1 MAKVIGIDL
10 GTTNSAVSYIDETGE
25 AEIIDHEIDGA
36 VMPSVVAIDD
46 KNQRIFGNQA
56 KNQAPLNPTN
66 TIYSAKRFIGHR
78 FEDESVQDDIDRVS
92 FKLGELDNGDAGI
105 ELDGKLRSP
114 IETSSM
120 IIQELKRNAEKK
132 LGEEVGKA
140 VITVPAYFSDAQ
152 RAATKTAGEIAG
164 LDVIRIIN
172 EPTAAALASKKDT
185 SGKHTIAV
193 YDMGGGTFDITI
205 MTIEDGF
212 FEVKATNGDTHLGGD
227 DFDLRIMDR
236 LIERFD
242 EKEGVNLRD
251 NPQAMARLRQEAE
264 EAKKRLSSTFE
275 TEINIPFITADQSGP
290 KHLVE
295 TLTRAELENM
305 VDDLIQESANP
316 CKQAME
322 DAKVSTDNIDE
333 VILVGGMTRMPAV
346 QDFVEEIFGKE
357 PNKSVNPDEIV
368 ALGAAL
374 QAGMIDENTDMAT
387 TATDGKGEKK
397 GGITVV
403 DVTPLT
409 WGTLTRGGISTP
421 IIPKN
426 TRIPTKKSDIF
437 TTVYDNQTAAHSA
450 VLQGERAMAED
461 NISVAEYV
469 FDGIPPAPAG
479 EPKIELTYSID
490 NNGILTVTAKD
501 LQTGREKKLPPIGGS
516 GLDDE
521 TIESLKQEAEEYAEA
536 DKAKRALAESR
547 NDAEAFIYNAERIL
561 RQNGNKISKNT
572 KRDIERKI
580 DTLNKTLADPNADIM
595 RIDTQ
600 AEELSLLISN
610 ANNEIYQ

>member
-10 GTTNSAVSYIDETGE
+10 GTTNSAVAYIDETGE

-46 KNQRIFGNQA
+46 KNQRILGNQA

-66 TIYSAKRFIGHR
+66 TIYSAKRFMGHR

-92 FKLGELDNGDAGI
+92 FKLGELENGDAGI

-114 IETSSM
+114 IEISSM
-120 IIQELKRNAEKK
+120 ILQELKRNAEKK
-132 LGEEVGKA
+132 LSEEVEKA

-164 LDVIRIIN
+164 LEVIRIIN

-205 MTIEDGF
+205 MTIQDGF

-251 NPQAMARLRQEAE
+251 DPQAMARLRQEAE

-275 TEINIPFITADQSGP
+275 TEINIPFITADHTGP

-295 TLTRAELENM
+295 PLTRAELGKM
-305 VDDLIQESANP
+305 IDGLIEQSANP

-322 DAKVSTDNIDE
+322 DAEVSTDNIDE

-357 PNKSVNPDEIV
+357 PNKSVNPDEVV

-374 QAGMIDENTDMAT
+374 QAGMVDENTDMVGA
-387 TATDGKGEKK
+387 DGNGNEMA
-397 GGITVV
+397 IV

-409 WGTLTRGGISTP
+409 WGTLTLGGISTP

-426 TRIPTKKSDIF
+426 TRIPAKKSKTF
-437 TTVYDNQTAAHSA
+437 TTIRDNQTAMRSA

-479 EPKIELTYSID
+479 VPQIELTYSID
-490 NNGILTVTAKD
+490 NNGILTVTEKD

-516 GLDDE
+516 GLDE
-521 TIESLKQEAEEYAEA
+521 EKIESLKREAEEYAKA
-536 DKAKRALAESR
+536 DKAKLTLAESS
-547 NDAEAFIYNAERIL
+547 NDAKALIYDAQKVL
-561 RQNGNKISKNT
+561 QQNSDKISKNLI
-572 KRDIERKI
+572 RDIERKI
-580 DTLNKTLADPNADIM
+580 DTLNKTVADPNADIM

>member
-10 GTTNSAVSYIDETGE
+10 GTTNSAVAYIDETGE
-25 AEIIDHEIDGA
+25 AEIIDHQIDGA

-46 KNQRIFGNQA
+46 KKQRILGNQA

-92 FKLGELDNGDAGI
+92 FKLGELDNGDVGI

-114 IETSSM
+114 IEISSM

-132 LGEEVGKA
+132 LSEEVEKA

-164 LDVIRIIN
+164 LEVLRIIN

-205 MTIEDGF
+205 MTIEDSF
-212 FEVKATNGDTHLGGD
+212 FEVKATSGDTHLGGD
-227 DFDLRIMDR
+227 DFDLRIMDH

-251 NPQAMARLRQEAE
+251 DPQAMARLRQEVE
-264 EAKKRLSSTFE
+264 EAKKRLSATFE
-275 TEINIPFITADQSGP
+275 TEINIPFITAGQSGP

-295 TLTRAELENM
+295 PLTRAELGKM
-305 VDDLIQESANP
+305 VDDLIQKSLQP
-316 CKQAME
+316 CEQAME
-322 DAKVSTDNIDE
+322 DAEVSTDDIDE

-346 QDFVEEIFGKE
+346 QDFVEGIFGKE
-357 PNKSVNPDEIV
+357 PNKSVNPDEVV

-374 QAGMIDENTDMAT
+374 QAGMIDENTDMVAS
-387 TATDGKGEKK
+387 ATDGDGNEMA
-397 GGITVV
+397 IV

-409 WGTLTRGGISTP
+409 WGTQTQGGISTP

-426 TRIPTKKSDIF
+426 TRIPAKKSRTF
-437 TTVYDNQTAAHSA
+437 TTVRDNQTATHSA

-479 EPKIELTYSID
+479 VPQIELTYSID

-516 GLDDE
+516 GLDQE
-521 TIESLKQEAEEYAEA
+521 KIERLKREAEEYAKA
-536 DKAKRALAESR
+536 DKAKLELAESS
-547 NDAEAFIYNAERIL
+547 NDAKALIFDAQKIL
-561 RQNGNKISKNT
+561 QQNSDKISRNLI
-572 KRDIERKI
+572 RDIERKI
-580 DTLNKTLADPNADIM
+580 ETLNKTLADPNADIM

-600 AEELSLLISN
+600 AEELSRLLIN
-610 ANNEIYQ
+610 ANSEIYQ

>member
-10 GTTNSAVSYIDETGE
+10 GTTNSAVAYIDETGE

-46 KNQRIFGNQA
+46 KNQRIFGNEA
-56 KNQAPLNPTN
+56 RNQAALNPTN
-66 TIYSAKRFIGHR
+66 TIYSAKRFIGRR
-78 FEDESVQDDIDRVS
+78 FEDESVQEDIDRVS
-92 FKLGELDNGDAGI
+92 FKLGELENGDAGI
-105 ELDGKLRSP
+105 DLDGKLRSP
-114 IETSSM
+114 IEISSM
-120 IIQELKRNAEKK
+120 ILYELKRNAEKK
-132 LGEEVGKA
+132 LGEDVEKA

-164 LDVIRIIN
+164 LEVIRIIN

-205 MTIEDGF
+205 MTIQDGF

-227 DFDLRIMDR
+227 DFDLRIMDH
-236 LIERFD
+236 LIQTFK
-242 EKEGVNLRD
+242 EKENID
-251 NPQAMARLRQEAE
+251 LRQEPEAVAQLRLGAE
-264 EAKKRLSSTFE
+264 NAKKRLSAVYE
-275 TEINIPFITADQSGP
+275 TEIKIPFITGDQTGP
-290 KHLVE
+290 KHLQE
-295 TLTRAELENM
+295 TLSRAELENM
-305 VDDLIQESANP
+305 VDDLIEQSAGP

-322 DAKVSTDNIDE
+322 DAKLSPNDIDE
-333 VILVGGMTRMPAV
+333 VVLAGGMTRMPAV
-346 QDFVEEIFGKE
+346 QDFVERIFGKK
-357 PNKSVNPDEIV
+357 PNKSVNPDEVV
-368 ALGAAL
+368 ALGATL
-374 QAGMIDENTDMAT
+374 QAGVIDEDTDMAET
-387 TATDGKGEKK
+387 NGYEMT
-397 GGITVV
+397 IV

-409 WGTLTRGGISTP
+409 LGTLTRGGISTP

-426 TRIPTKKSDIF
+426 TRIPVKKSRTF
-437 TTVYDNQTAAHSA
+437 TTVYDNQTATHSA

-479 EPKIELTYSID
+479 VPQIELTYSID
-490 NNGILTVTAKD
+490 NNGVLTVTAKD

-521 TIESLKQEAEEYAEA
+521 TIERLRREAEEYAKA
-536 DKAKRALAESR
+536 DKAKLALAELR
-547 NDAEAFIYNAERIL
+547 NHAEGLIYNAQKIL
-561 RQNGNKISKNT
+561 QQNSDNISAPLKD
-572 KRDIERKI
+572 DISSNI
-580 DTLNKTLADPNADIM
+580 DILKKTLQDTNADIM

-600 AEELSLLISN
+600 AEELELSIKN